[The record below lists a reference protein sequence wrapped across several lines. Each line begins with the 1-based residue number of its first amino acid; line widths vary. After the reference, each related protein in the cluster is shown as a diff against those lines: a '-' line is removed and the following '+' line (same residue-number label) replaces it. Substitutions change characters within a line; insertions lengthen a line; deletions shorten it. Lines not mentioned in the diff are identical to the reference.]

1 MTLDVSVVNCV
12 ASGIW
17 QMDLVMWIVSERD
30 VFTTQ
35 ITRYGKSLCYGG
47 MPYTYDEVLFY
58 IVYHKFAVSRRYSK
72 DTREIQ

>member
-47 MPYTYDEVLFY
+47 MPYTYDEALFY

-72 DTREIQ
+72 DTWEIQ